1 MATLGYKALIRM
13 KNKEKEKNQS
23 ETEWCSV
30 VNVEQWAHVE
40 CLFCRDNEAVA
51 LINYCVCH
59 TVIGMQSLKKFESTC
74 EVVHF

>member
-59 TVIGMQSLKKFESTC
+59 TVIAALEIPQRLGWSYLW
-74 EVVHF
+74 H